1 MKIAIIGTRGIPNN
15 YSGFEQFAENF
26 AVFLAEEG
34 YDITVYNSHNH
45 NYQKPNYKGVKIIHC
60 FDPEFLVGTFGQF
73 IYDLNC
79 ILNSRRQRF
88 DVILQLGYTSNSI
101 WHFLLP
107 KAAKIVTNM
116 DGLEWKRT
124 KYTPLVQ
131 KFLRYAEK
139 LAAKSSDVLIAD
151 SLGIQT
157 YLKKKYK
164 LESKYIPYG
173 ASIPRQ
179 FQKNVLEEYNILP
192 YSYDMLMARMEPENN
207 IEVILDGYCAS
218 NQSRNFL
225 VIGNHQG
232 TKYGK
237 YIYHKFKDIP
247 SIHFLGGIFDLDKLN
262 ALRKYSTLYFHGHSV
277 GGTNPSLLE
286 AMASEALIVAH
297 ENAFNKGVLGKDARY
312 FTDASDVT
320 NSIDRLEKE
329 AYSSFINN
337 NSDKIRYK
345 FSWKSVNTN
354 YLKTLVKAYQS
365 L

>member
-45 NYQKPNYKGVKIIHC
+45 NYQKQNFKGVKIIHC
-60 FDPEFLVGTFGQF
+60 FDPEFLVGTFVQF

-101 WHFLLP
+101 WYFLLP

-124 KYTPLVQ
+124 KYTTLVQ
-131 KFLRYAEK
+131 NFLKYAEK

-164 LESKYIPYG
+164 LESTYIPYG
-173 ASIPRQ
+173 ASIPKQ
-179 FQKNVLEEYNILP
+179 FQKSVLEEFNVLPFSYN
-192 YSYDMLMARMEPENN
+192 MLIARMESENN
-207 IEVILDGYCAS
+207 IEVILDGHCAS
-218 NQSRNFL
+218 NQNRKFL

-232 TKYGK
+232 TKFGK
-237 YIYHKFKDIP
+237 YIYQKFKNTT
-247 SIHFLGGIFDLDKLN
+247 SIHFLGGIFDLIKLN
-262 ALRKYSTLYFHGHSV
+262 ALRKYSNLYFHGHSV

-297 ENAFNKGVLGKDARY
+297 DNPFNKGVLGEDAHY

-320 NSIDRLEKE
+320 HFIDKLEKN
-329 AYSSFINN
+329 AFSNVIDNN
-337 NSDKIRYK
+337 TDKIRYK
-345 FSWKSVNTN
+345 FSWKSVNAN
-354 YLKTLVKAYQS
+354 YLKTLVRAYQS
-365 L
+365 S

>member
-1 MKIAIIGTRGIPNN
+1 MKVAIVGTRGIPNY

-26 AVFLAEEG
+26 AVFLSEEG

-45 NYQKPNYKGVKIIHC
+45 KYQKPNFKGVKIIHC
-60 FDPEFLVGTFGQF
+60 YDPEYLVGTFGQF

-79 ILNSRRQRF
+79 ILNSRRQNF
-88 DVILQLGYTSNSI
+88 DLILQLGYTSNSI

-107 KAAKIVTNM
+107 KATKIVTNM

-124 KYTPLVQ
+124 KYTPIVQ
-131 KFLRYAEK
+131 KFLKYAEK

-151 SLGIQT
+151 SVGIQT
-157 YLKKKYK
+157 YLKKKYN
-164 LESKYIPYG
+164 LESTYIPYG
-173 ASIPRQ
+173 ANIAEQ
-179 FQKNVLEEYNILP
+179 FQKSVLEEYNILP
-192 YSYDMLMARMEPENN
+192 YSYDMIIARMEPENN
-207 IEVILDGYCAS
+207 IEVILDGHCAS
-218 NQSRNFL
+218 YQKRNFL

-232 TKYGK
+232 TKFGK
-237 YIYHKFKDIP
+237 YIYQKFKDIP
-247 SIHFLGGIFDLDKLN
+247 SIYFLGGIFDIDKLN
-262 ALRKYSTLYFHGHSV
+262 ALRKYSSLYFHGHSV

-297 ENAFNKGVLGKDARY
+297 DNAFNKGILGGDAHY

-320 NSIDRLEKE
+320 NSIDILEKKTF
-329 AYSSFINN
+329 SSFINN
-337 NSDKIRYK
+337 NIHKIRNK

-365 L
+365 H

>member
-26 AVFLAEEG
+26 AVFLAKEG

-45 NYQKPNYKGVKIIHC
+45 KYQKPYFKGVKIIHC
-60 FDPEFLVGTFGQF
+60 FDPEYLVGTFGQF

-79 ILNSRRQRF
+79 ILNSRRQNF

-101 WHFLLP
+101 WRFLLP
-107 KAAKIVTNM
+107 KAAKVVTNM

-131 KFLRYAEK
+131 KFLKYAEK

-164 LESKYIPYG
+164 LESTYIPYG
-173 ASIPRQ
+173 ASTPEQ
-179 FQKNVLEEYNILP
+179 FKKSVLEEYNVLP
-192 YSYDMLMARMEPENN
+192 FSYDMLVARMEPENN
-207 IEVILDGYCAS
+207 IEVILDGHCAS

-232 TKYGK
+232 TKFGK
-237 YIYHKFKDIP
+237 YIYQKFKDTS
-247 SIHFLGGIFDLDKLN
+247 SIHFLGGIFDLIKLD
-262 ALRKYSTLYFHGHSV
+262 ALRKYSSLYFHGHSV

-297 ENAFNKGVLGKDARY
+297 YNPFNKGVLGEDAHY

-320 NSIDRLEKE
+320 GFIEKLEKK
-329 AYSSFINN
+329 AFSKMIDNN
-337 NSDKIRYK
+337 TKKIRYE
-345 FSWKSVNTN
+345 FSWKSVNIN
-354 YLKTLVKAYQS
+354 YLKTLVRVYQS
-365 L
+365 S

>member
-45 NYQKPNYKGVKIIHC
+45 KYQKPNYKGVKIIHC

-139 LAAKSSDVLIAD
+139 LAAKSSDFLIAD

-157 YLKKKYK
+157 YLKDKYR
-164 LESKYIPYG
+164 LESTYIPYG
-173 ASIPRQ
+173 ANTPEQ
-179 FQKNVLEEYNILP
+179 FQKSALDEYNLLP
-192 YSYDMLMARMEPENN
+192 YSYDMLIARMEPENN
-207 IEVILDGYCAS
+207 IEVILDGYCVS
-218 NQSRNFL
+218 NQKRNFL
-225 VIGNHQG
+225 VIGNHQS
-232 TKYGK
+232 TKFGK
-237 YIYHKFKDIP
+237 VIYQKFKDIP

-262 ALRKYSTLYFHGHSV
+262 ALRKYSSLYFHGHSV

-297 ENAFNKGVLGKDARY
+297 DNAFNRGVLGEDAHY
-312 FTDASDVT
+312 FTDPSDVT
-320 NSIDRLEKE
+320 NSINRLEKE
-329 AYSSFINN
+329 AFSSFINN

-345 FSWKSVNTN
+345 FSWKSINTN

-365 L
+365 S

>member
-1 MKIAIIGTRGIPNN
+1 MKVAIIGTRGIPNN

-26 AVFLAEEG
+26 SVFLVEEG

-45 NYQKPNYKGVKIIHC
+45 YYQKQNYKGVKIIHC
-60 FDPEFLVGTFGQF
+60 FNPEFLFGTFGQF

-79 ILNSRRQRF
+79 ILNTRRKRF

-101 WHFLLP
+101 WYFLLP

-131 KFLRYAEK
+131 KFLKYAEK
-139 LAAKSSDVLIAD
+139 LAVKSSDVLIAD

-157 YLKKKYK
+157 YLKKKYG
-164 LESKYIPYG
+164 LESTYIPYG
-173 ASIPRQ
+173 ANIPEH
-179 FQKNVLEEYNILP
+179 FQKSILEDYNVRP
-192 YSYDMLMARMEPENN
+192 FSYDMLIARMEPENN
-207 IEVILDGYCAS
+207 IEVILDGHCAS
-218 NQSRNFL
+218 NQKRSFF

-237 YIYHKFKDIP
+237 YIYKKFKDTP
-247 SIHFLGGIFDLDKLN
+247 SIYFLGGIFDLVKLN
-262 ALRKYSTLYFHGHSV
+262 ALRKFSSLYFHGHSV

-297 ENAFNKGVLGKDARY
+297 DNLFNKGVLGEDAHY
-312 FTDASDVT
+312 FTDISDVT
-320 NSIDRLEKE
+320 VSIDKLEKK
-329 AYSSFINN
+329 AFSNAISNN
-337 NSDKIRYK
+337 TDKIRYK

-354 YLKTLVKAYQS
+354 YLKTLVKVYQS
-365 L
+365 S

>member
-1 MKIAIIGTRGIPNN
+1 MKVAIIGTRGIPNN

-26 AVFLAEEG
+26 AVFLVEEG

-45 NYQKPNYKGVKIIHC
+45 YYQKQNYKGVKIIHC
-60 FDPEFLVGTFGQF
+60 FNPEFLFGTFGQF

-79 ILNSRRQRF
+79 ILNTRRQRF

-101 WHFLLP
+101 WYFLLP

-131 KFLRYAEK
+131 KFLKYAEK
-139 LAAKSSDVLIAD
+139 LAVKSSDVLIAD

-157 YLKKKYK
+157 YLKKKYG
-164 LESKYIPYG
+164 LESTYIPYG
-173 ASIPRQ
+173 ANIPEH
-179 FQKNVLEEYNILP
+179 FQKSILEDYNVRP
-192 YSYDMLMARMEPENN
+192 FSYDMLIARMEPENN
-207 IEVILDGYCAS
+207 IEVILDGHCAS
-218 NQSRNFL
+218 NQKRNFF

-237 YIYHKFKDIP
+237 YIYKKFKDTP
-247 SIHFLGGIFDLDKLN
+247 SIYFLGGIFDLVKLN
-262 ALRKYSTLYFHGHSV
+262 ALRKFSSLYFHGHSV

-297 ENAFNKGVLGKDARY
+297 DNLFNKGVLGEDAHY
-312 FTDASDVT
+312 FTDVSDVT
-320 NSIDRLEKE
+320 VSIDKLEKKTFSN
-329 AYSSFINN
+329 AISNN
-337 NSDKIRYK
+337 TDKIRYK

-354 YLKTLVKAYQS
+354 YLKTLVKVYQS
-365 L
+365 S